1 MKKENK
7 IHLLFSKTEQKPKE
21 NEIIIFPE
29 KDNWNDFGHRI
40 RCHFVIGPINSKDEI
55 YEDII
60 FFGFQSKKDKKI
72 ATINKD
78 VNSLI
83 ISTEELTNLSSI
95 FHQNKEGLFSKENI
109 HDFFTMLPNMQSYRK
124 FVSFYGVEIANE
136 LLLIMNDLVVK
147 KQKSEH
153 AEWIQN
159 AIETS
164 VFKLGFMRNSEPFFT
179 YNNADSIL
187 NGLKEEKFDKISNNL
202 KLAFKLNSFPNQHNL
217 TLKYEHDSLIP
228 KRINILIGKNGLG
241 KSQALNKFC
250 RSALRYKDEEN
261 FLIDEHSING
271 RPMINRLL
279 AIGTPGET
287 SNTFPA
293 ERINTQK
300 LYYRRLNLTRNGRT
314 KTSRSTIELLV
325 QLARSEE
332 YIGNDD
338 RWSIF
343 IQSLNKAFGISN
355 IVLQLKN
362 GSYCSLDKIH
372 RGGGE
377 ATRLELWSNL
387 DYKSEP
393 FVSFEEGYYPLSS
406 GQLTFFKFALLSS
419 LFIENGSFVLMDEPE
434 THLHPNLISDFI
446 NLLDFLLEKTGSFAL
461 LATHSAYLVREVSRE
476 QVHIFKVDEEKNISI
491 VQPRLRTFGANV
503 DMISEF
509 VFEDNIEN
517 RLTYKIIEKVSQKSF
532 ETIDKEIGH
541 EISLP
546 SLMTIKRYKDKN

>member
-1 MKKENK
+1 MKKDNE

-21 NEIIIFPE
+21 NEIIIFPDE
-29 KDNWNDFGHRI
+29 DNWNDFGHKI
-40 RCHFVIGPINSKDEI
+40 RCHFLIGSINLKDEI
-55 YEDII
+55 YKGSI
-60 FFGFQSKKDKKI
+60 FFGFQLKKDTKFENL
-72 ATINKD
+72 AEND
-78 VNSLI
+78 HSLI
-83 ISTEELTNLSSI
+83 VSTKELNNLSSI
-95 FHQNKEGLFSKENI
+95 FYQNEERLFSKKDI
-109 HDFFTMLPNMQSYRK
+109 PDFFTMLPDMQSYRK
-124 FVSFYGVEIANE
+124 FVSFYGVELANK
-136 LLLIMNDLVVK
+136 LLLTMNDLVVK

-153 AEWIQN
+153 NDWIRN

-187 NGLKEEKFDKISNNL
+187 NGLEEEKFDKISNTL
-202 KLAFKLNSFPNQHNL
+202 KLSFKLSSFPNQHNL

-228 KRINILIGKNGLG
+228 KRINVLIGKNGLG

-250 RSALRYKDEEN
+250 RSALRYKNEEN
-261 FLIDEHSING
+261 FLIDEDSING

-293 ERINTQK
+293 ERISTQK
-300 LYYRRLNLTRNGRT
+300 LYYRRLNLTRNGKT

-332 YIGNDD
+332 YIGNHD

-343 IQSLNKAFGISN
+343 IQSLDKAFGTIN

-362 GSYCSLDKIH
+362 GSYCSLDSIQ
-372 RGGGE
+372 RAGGE
-377 ATRLELWSNL
+377 QTRLELWSNL

-393 FVSFEEGYYPLSS
+393 FVSFDDEYYPLSS

-446 NLLDFLLEKTGSFAL
+446 DLLDFLLEKTGSYAL

-476 QVHIFKVDEEKNISI
+476 QVHVFKIDEEKNISI
-491 VQPRLRTFGANV
+491 VPPRLRTFGANV
-503 DMISEF
+503 DRISEF
-509 VFEDNIEN
+509 VFGDDIEN
-517 RLTYKIIEKVSQKSF
+517 RLIEKIIDKVKQRSF
-532 ETIDKEIGH
+532 DSIDDEIGN

-546 SLMTIKRYKDKN
+546 SLMAIKRHLNKV

>member
-7 IHLLFSKTEQKPKE
+7 IHLLFSRIEQKPKE

-29 KDNWNDFGHRI
+29 EDTWNDFGHKI
-40 RCHFVIGPINSKDEI
+40 RCHFTIGSINSKDEI
-55 YEDII
+55 YKGSV
-60 FFGFQSKKDKKI
+60 FFGFQLKKDKKSDKLY
-72 ATINKD
+72 KD
-78 VNSLI
+78 EHSLI
-83 ISTEELTNLSSI
+83 ISTEELKNLSSI
-95 FHQNKEGLFSKENI
+95 FSQNKDVLFSKEDI
-109 HDFFTMLPNMQSYRK
+109 PDFFTMLPDMQSYRK
-124 FVSFYGVEIANE
+124 LVSFYGVELANE
-136 LLLIMNDLVVK
+136 LLLVMNDLVVK

-153 AEWIQN
+153 NDWIQN
-159 AIETS
+159 VIETS

-187 NGLKEEKFDKISNNL
+187 NGLEEEKFDKISNTL
-202 KLAFKLNSFPNQHNL
+202 KLSFKLNSFPNQHNL
-217 TLKYEHDSLIP
+217 TLRYEHDSLIP
-228 KRINILIGKNGLG
+228 KRINVLIGKNGLG

-250 RSALRYKDEEN
+250 RSALRYKNEEKI
-261 FLIDEHSING
+261 LIDENSIDG

-293 ERINTQK
+293 ERISTQK
-300 LYYRRLNLTRNGRT
+300 LFYRRLNLTRNGRT

-332 YIGNDD
+332 YIGNND

-343 IQSLNKAFGISN
+343 IQSLDKAFGTSN
-355 IVLQLKN
+355 LVLQLKN
-362 GSYCSLDKIH
+362 GSYCSLNKIQ

-377 ATRLELWSNL
+377 ANRLELWSNL

-393 FVSFEEGYYPLSS
+393 FVSFENEYYPLSS

-446 NLLDFLLEKTGSFAL
+446 DLLDFLLEKTGSYAL

-476 QVHIFKVDEEKNISI
+476 QVHVFKVDEEKNISI
-491 VQPRLRTFGANV
+491 VPPRLRTFGANV
-503 DMISEF
+503 DRISEF

-517 RLTYKIIEKVSQKSF
+517 RLTDKIIKNVYQKSF
-532 ETIDKEIGH
+532 ETIDEEIGH

-546 SLMTIKRYKDKN
+546 SLMKIKRYKDKN